1 MAGCERYPPLPVRR
15 RRVILAALGLAAAS
29 GCGGSSN
36 TASTSSALPPGYY
49 IVITNMA
56 YSPLNLAVPAGST
69 VTVVNRDVAMP
80 HSVTQQVA
88 QATFTPG
95 APSGTPFDTG
105 LFTGTRTFVVPTG
118 LPTGTVLHY
127 YCASHGSTMAT
138 PNGTITIDALASP
151 SPGADPGTPGGGYGG
166 Y

>member
-1 MAGCERYPPLPVRR
+1 MSAASVVR
-15 RRVILAALGLAAAS
+15 ISALALGLAATS
-29 GCGGSSN
+29 GCGGSST

-56 YSPLNLAVPAGST
+56 YSPLDLAVPAGST

-88 QATFTPG
+88 PGTFTPG
-95 APSGTPFDTG
+95 SPSGTPFDTG
-105 LFTGTRTFVVPTG
+105 LFTGTRSFVVPAG
-118 LPTGTVLHY
+118 LAAGTVLHF
-127 YCASHGSTMAT
+127 YCASHGATMAT
-138 PNGTITIDALASP
+138 PNGTITIDPLAQV
-151 SPGADPGTPGGGYGG
+151 SPGVDPGPPGGGSG